1 MHSQKLVVTKRHTQQ
16 SLLLRGHKSPKT
28 RIVILHLSPLVFE
41 VVIGADDLTLQARFD
56 GDVFG
61 MASLSR
67 PSSVCL
73 RFELLFFF
81 AFWVTVKGGWN
92 MKQKLQV

>member
-1 MHSQKLVVTKRHTQQ
+1 M
-16 SLLLRGHKSPKT
+16 
-28 RIVILHLSPLVFE
+28 HLSPLVFE